1 MMGRV
6 GNSNAP
12 RWHFTVGRVGRDDGP
27 SCTMSGLSEE
37 QRRRMEEN
45 RQRALQK
52 RLKLQ
57 ATSNTDN
64 KTSQP
69 FHSAT
74 TTNPHNVLEGPN
86 ILRPSNVIPEGS
98 VFSNISRP
106 SHFPKVI
113 PEGSNISRPS
123 NSPNFIPD
131 DQVILKPSNPMSS
144 NFSKHSNDVVVG
156 ALHCTDIARGPV
168 TSYDT
173 SITKTRQHSASSNT
187 SPCDTNLIMK
197 QPNST
202 IYELLSSGI
211 SNNFPRPPISKQLL
225 HSSNLPKANTG
236 FQPPGSKRS
245 PPLDT
250 KSEDARK
257 RIEENRRRALE
268 RRAASKG
275 ITAIPNA
282 EAPFSAK
289 PATSFYSTGQTKT
302 SNDSMRRGTDLVK
315 PSSDNLGENMGRMK
329 PVMGPSGV
337 LDSPGRK
344 TTDAGNAQGTTKAIF
359 GRTINGTFRLTCPER
374 FIVDAPFHHQM
385 VEIFKTLDTKM
396 YDPMTQKWNF
406 SVKEHDKLVSALAP
420 LRPAVCISPLPAFVR
435 KVLQS
440 SEKQVPASC
449 IDLFGLDPKLLEALM
464 PFQHDGVWVVV
475 VVVVVVVVKI
485 NWCDSNDGYGS
496 GGGEEG
502 ELVWESHH
510 SGGSYGGGVV
520 IMLMMIVN
528 DDDG

>member
-1 MMGRV
+1 
-6 GNSNAP
+6 
-12 RWHFTVGRVGRDDGP
+12 
-27 SCTMSGLSEE
+27 MSGLSEE

-57 ATSNTDN
+57 DTSNTTTNNNNNNNN
-64 KTSQP
+64 KTFQP
-69 FHSAT
+69 FHSPTTTTTT
-74 TTNPHNVLEGPN
+74 TTNPHNVPEGPNILTPSSNVIPEGPVFSNISRPSHFPKVIPEGSN
-86 ILRPSNVIPEGS
+86 ILRPSNVIPEGP

-123 NSPNFIPD
+123 NSPKFIAD
-131 DQVILKPSNPMSS
+131 DQVILKPSNPVSS
-144 NFSKHSNDVVVG
+144 NFSKHSND
-156 ALHCTDIARGPV
+156 CTDIARGPV

-187 SPCDTNLIMK
+187 SPCDTNMTMK
-197 QPNST
+197 QPSNST
-202 IYELLSSGI
+202 IYEPLSSGTC
-211 SNNFPRPPISKQLL
+211 NNFTRPPLSKLLL
-225 HSSNLPKANTG
+225 HSSNLPKANIG
-236 FQPPGSKRS
+236 FQPPGSNRA

-275 ITAIPNA
+275 VTAIPMAANLAKNA

-289 PATSFYSTGQTKT
+289 PSTSFYSAGQTKT
-302 SNDSMRRGTDLVK
+302 SNDSMKRGTDLMK

-337 LDSPGRK
+337 LDSPGKK
-344 TTDAGNAQGTTKAIF
+344 TTDAANTQGTTKAIF

-420 LRPAVCISPLPAFVR
+420 LRPAVCISPLPTFVR

-440 SEKQVPASC
+440 LERQVPASC

-464 PFQHDGVWVVV
+464 PFQHDGVW
-475 VVVVVVVVKI
+475 
-485 NWCDSNDGYGS
+485 
-496 GGGEEG
+496 
-502 ELVWESHH
+502 
-510 SGGSYGGGVV
+510 
-520 IMLMMIVN
+520 
-528 DDDG
+528 